1 VTVEYAVTYG
11 RNELHANLWCV
22 FFTNN
27 E

>member
-22 FFTNN
+22 FFTDN